1 MPTYY
6 APNHNRLL
14 DLENH
19 ILQQQPGAKVSPKRS
34 EWQTVQ
40 RSKPLQS
47 AKRQAENPS
56 QAFSKQQRRPTVS
69 KKSSMSPKSKQVQP
83 PRSKASPNSVLHHS
97 ASEKPRSMHPEGMK
111 ESYQKLAGQMGKH
124 YSPRSSA
131 AQKRNNDLPEI
142 STPISQEVV
151 EDFAATQSPTRR
163 QQTIVPPAAEFASI
177 SPSSAQPSWKGLA
190 KSIRQAKQG
199 ISDSD
204 SGFESNNTGLDQSTI
219 QTEFSYS
226 AFNKPS
232 IQRAQNRTSIQ
243 RVLEKGISQKRNQ
256 QQEDSSSEEIA
267 TAPVTI
273 DVMPTITT
281 KEESRVTTVA
291 AMFSQDLDLAA
302 ATQVEELTRE
312 CVVESEELLTNTR
325 PYTDNAS
332 APVMAN
338 SDDAQKIQHP
348 IPTAEPI
355 NLKSRAIQLYQFS
368 RPYVVDCLT
377 LFQRKIHNFKETHD

>member
-1 MPTYY
+1 MSTYY

-19 ILQQQPGAKVSPKRS
+19 ILQQQSGAKVSPKRS
-34 EWQTVQ
+34 EWQPVQ
-40 RSKPLQS
+40 QLKPLQS
-47 AKRQAENPS
+47 PKRQAETLS

-69 KKSSMSPKSKQVQP
+69 KKSPMSPKSKQVQP
-83 PRSKASPNSVLHHS
+83 PRSKASPNSVPHHS
-97 ASEKPRSMHPEGMK
+97 ASEKPRSMHPEGVK
-111 ESYQKLAGQMGKH
+111 ESYRKLAGQMGKH

-131 AQKRNNDLPEI
+131 AQKKNNDLPVI

-151 EDFAATQSPTRR
+151 EDFAATESPKRR
-163 QQTIVPPAAEFASI
+163 QQTIDPPAAAFASI
-177 SPSSAQPSWKGLA
+177 SPSAQPSWKGLA

-199 ISDSD
+199 VSDSD

-219 QTEFSYS
+219 QTEFTNS
-226 AFNKPS
+226 AFDKPS
-232 IQRAQNRTSIQ
+232 IQRVQNRTSIQ
-243 RVLEKGISQKRNQ
+243 RVLEEGISQERNQ
-256 QQEDSSSEEIA
+256 QQEDSSSEETA

-291 AMFSQDLDLAA
+291 AMFSQDLDLTA
-302 ATQVEELTRE
+302 ATQVKELTRE
-312 CVVESEELLTNTR
+312 PVVESEELLTNTR

-338 SDDAQKIQHP
+338 SDNAQKIEHP
-348 IPTAEPI
+348 IPTAKPI
-355 NLKSRAIQLYQFS
+355 SLKGKAIQLYQFS
-368 RPYVVDCLT
+368 RPYVVDYLT
-377 LFQRKIHNFKETHD
+377 LFQRKTHHFKETHD

>member
-1 MPTYY
+1 MSTYY
-6 APNHNRLL
+6 APNHNRLI

-19 ILQQQPGAKVSPKRS
+19 ILHQQSGAKVSSKRS

-47 AKRQAENPS
+47 AKRQAENSS
-56 QAFSKQQRRPTVS
+56 QTFSKQQRRPTVS
-69 KKSSMSPKSKQVQP
+69 KKSSMSLKSKQVQP
-83 PRSKASPNSVLHHS
+83 PRS
-97 ASEKPRSMHPEGMK
+97 MHPEGVK
-111 ESYQKLAGQMGKH
+111 ESYRKLAGQMGKH

-131 AQKRNNDLPEI
+131 AQKKNNDLPVI

-151 EDFAATQSPTRR
+151 EDFAATESSKRR
-163 QQTIVPPAAEFASI
+163 QQTIDPPAAAFASI
-177 SPSSAQPSWKGLA
+177 SRSAQPSWKGLA

-219 QTEFSYS
+219 QTEFTNS
-226 AFNKPS
+226 AFDKPS

-243 RVLEKGISQKRNQ
+243 RVLEEVISQERNQ
-256 QQEDSSSEEIA
+256 QQEDLSSVEIA
-267 TAPVTI
+267 AVPVTI

-302 ATQVEELTRE
+302 AIQVEELTWE
-312 CVVESEELLTNTR
+312 PFVESEELLTNTR

-348 IPTAEPI
+348 IPAAEPI
-355 NLKSRAIQLYQFS
+355 SLKDRAIQLYQFS

-377 LFQRKIHNFKETHD
+377 LFQRKIHHFKETHD